1 MPHVNASIGR
11 NWSDSAHNSFL
22 VDQESGVNLSACVQ
36 SWSVAVVVDLIKCK
50 DCRKARNK
58 LFKDLFEQLVGMH
71 QNRKANIFPRTQCG
85 SIFKYTLTGRT
96 NAYSILMNR
105 NGSIKLGKKTKK
117 KGNFWQIRHYTDGTT
132 WSKATMSQHVYSDQ
146 MLWCM

>member
-1 MPHVNASIGR
+1 M
-11 NWSDSAHNSFL
+11 
-22 VDQESGVNLSACVQ
+22 
-36 SWSVAVVVDLIKCK
+36 AVVVDLIKCK

-71 QNRKANIFPRTQCG
+71 QNRKANSFPRTQCG

-105 NGSIKLGKKTKK
+105 NGSIKLGKKKK
-117 KGNFWQIRHYTDGTT
+117 KKDISGRLDTT
-132 WSKATMSQHVYSDQ
+132 Q
-146 MLWCM
+146 MEPLDPKPPCHNMYILIKCFGACKHTS